1 VASSEYLIGALK
13 AAYARSRP
21 SHALVATSG
30 FSFPSWHAVASA
42 VTAVGLVIVLTGP
55 GPQRWVWQLRAV
67 TFAFVMA
74 LSRVY
79 LDAHWLS
86 DVVAGALLGG
96 GLAIGGPALLQAA
109 RGDRKMPSAGTDGRR
124 GGTDRLAPGRP
135 I

>member
-1 VASSEYLIGALK
+1 
-13 AAYARSRP
+13 
-21 SHALVATSG
+21 VATIG
-30 FSFPSWHAVASA
+30 FSFPSGHAVASA

-55 GPQRWVWQLRAV
+55 GPQRWVWRLRAV

-86 DVVAGALLGG
+86 EVVAGALLGG
-96 GLAIGGPALLQAA
+96 GLAIGWPALLQAA
-109 RGDRKMPSAGTDGRR
+109 RGDRKMSSAGTDGRR
-124 GGTDRLAPGRP
+124 GGMDRLAPGRP